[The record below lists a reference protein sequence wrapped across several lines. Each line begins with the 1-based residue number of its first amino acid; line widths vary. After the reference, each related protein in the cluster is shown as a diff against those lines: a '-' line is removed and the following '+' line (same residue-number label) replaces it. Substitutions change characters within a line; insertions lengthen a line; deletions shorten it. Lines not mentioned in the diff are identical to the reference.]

1 MLDLLIK
8 DGFVVDGTG
17 LDRYRADVGVADG
30 RIVSIG
36 KIKDS
41 AIRTIDAEGLVI
53 CPGFVDGHT
62 HMDAQIFW
70 DKLGASSCYHGVTT
84 AVMGNCGF
92 TLAPCSEADA
102 DFVFRNLERAED
114 LSRDAMKAGIKWE
127 WETFPEYLDVIDKL
141 EKGINYAGYIGHSA
155 LRTYVMGERAFSEQA
170 TESDLLKMKKEVQ
183 KALLAGAIGFST
195 SRTYNHLTSDDR
207 PVASRIADWSE
218 VSYLVNA
225 MGELDA
231 GIFEIA
237 GEAPGRRKERE
248 REYFERLKKLA
259 VESGRPI
266 TFGMPSIRIAPDLW
280 TSYYDLGK
288 EVAEAGGK
296 LFVQAH
302 SRHLST
308 LLSFKSHTPFD
319 HWEVWRDIRTKGIE
333 EQKILLSDPEVKR
346 KLVDIASRPYE
357 GPKIVGAEARPPE
370 WDWVYLMEGIRQE
383 TVMTEV
389 AKQRG
394 VHPVEAMI
402 DIALEKDFDVF
413 FRQPLA
419 NEDQDAVLKMMKHD
433 HSVVTFS
440 DSGAHVAQIM
450 DSSLQTHLLSYW
462 VREREEFTLEQAIKM
477 ITCDTANAWGFLD
490 RGIVREGLNAD
501 LLILDPDAVDQNM
514 PELVNDLPAGAQ
526 RLKQTSTGIQ
536 YTIVNG
542 QILLKG
548 EEHSGDYPGKLV
560 RGSLAKS

>member
-17 LDRYRADVGVADG
+17 LDRYRADVGVSDG

-41 AIRTIDAEGLVI
+41 AIRTVDAEGLVI

-237 GEAPGRRKERE
+237 GEAPGRKKERE

-280 TSYYDLGK
+280 TSYYDLGE

-319 HWEVWRDIRTKGIE
+319 HWDVWRDIRSKGIE

-548 EEHSGDYPGKLV
+548 EQHSGDYPGKLV